1 MPINIYRFKISLIE
15 YHAVPANKLHRILD
29 IAGNATFEDLHDL
42 IFTAFDRYDPHLYQF
57 ILTREEAKS
66 DYALYDCKERVLDP
80 YSMEDADMMMDEG
93 DIAHNAATFT
103 LDDAKLQE
111 KDFIYYRF
119 DFGDDWMHRLCLEKI
134 YPLEAAAI
142 GDEPYAVRTQAQA
155 SHQARQP
162 HTFPTACTICRPFTP
177 TLPHVATLFHDAA
190 HH

>member
-66 DYALYDCKERVLDP
+66 DHALYDCKERVLDP
-80 YSMEDADMMMDEG
+80 YSMEEADMMMDEG

-134 YPLEAAAI
+134 YPLEASAI
-142 GDEPYAVRTQAQA
+142 DDEPYAVIVKKSRRIPRAI
-155 SHQARQP
+155 R
-162 HTFPTACTICRPFTP
+162 R
-177 TLPHVATLFHDAA
+177 
-190 HH
+190 

>member
-93 DIAHNAATFT
+93 DIAHNAATAELLLSSPAF
-103 LDDAKLQE
+103 
-111 KDFIYYRF
+111 R
-119 DFGDDWMHRLCLEKI
+119 
-134 YPLEAAAI
+134 LEASAGIAPSKTTAYVPDCLYNLPPI
-142 GDEPYAVRTQAQA
+142 
-155 SHQARQP
+155 
-162 HTFPTACTICRPFTP
+162 HTHPPPCRN
-177 TLPHVATLFHDAA
+177 TLP
-190 HH
+190 

>member
-1 MPINIYRFKISLIE
+1 MPTNIYRFKISLIG
-15 YHAVPANKLHRILD
+15 YHAMPVNRLHRILD
-29 IAGNATFEDLHDL
+29 IAGNATFEDLHAL

-80 YSMEDADMMMDEG
+80 YSMEEADMMMDEG

-119 DFGDDWMHRLCLEKI
+119 DFGDDWMHRLRLEKI
-134 YPLEAAAI
+134 YPLEASAI
-142 GDEPYAVRTQAQA
+142 GDEPYAVIVKKVGESPAQYEDEDDEEDD
-155 SHQARQP
+155 
-162 HTFPTACTICRPFTP
+162 T
-177 TLPHVATLFHDAA
+177 
-190 HH
+190 

>member
-57 ILTREEAKS
+57 ILTRAEAKS
-66 DYALYDCKERVLDP
+66 DHALYDCKERVLDP

-103 LDDAKLQE
+103 LDEAKLQE

-142 GDEPYAVRTQAQA
+142 GEEPYAVIVRKVGESPAQYEDEDDEEDD
-155 SHQARQP
+155 
-162 HTFPTACTICRPFTP
+162 T
-177 TLPHVATLFHDAA
+177 
-190 HH
+190 

>member
-57 ILTREEAKS
+57 ILTREETKS
-66 DYALYDCKERVLDP
+66 DHALYDCKERVLDP
-80 YSMEDADMMMDEG
+80 YSMEEADIMMDEG

-111 KDFIYYRF
+111 KDFIDYRF
-119 DFGDDWMHRLCLEKI
+119 DFGDDWMHRLRLEKI
-134 YPLEAAAI
+134 YPLEAAFRL
-142 GDEPYAVRTQAQA
+142 EA
-155 SHQARQP
+155 SVGIAP
-162 HTFPTACTICRPFTP
+162 SKTTAYVPDCLYNLPPIHTHPPPCRN
-177 TLPHVATLFHDAA
+177 TLP
-190 HH
+190 

>member
-1 MPINIYRFKISLIE
+1 MSINIYRFKISLIE
-15 YHAVPANKLHRILD
+15 YHAVSANKLHRILD

-66 DYALYDCKERVLDP
+66 DHALYDCKERVLDP

-93 DIAHNAATFT
+93 NIAHNAATFT

-119 DFGDDWMHRLCLEKI
+119 DFGDNWMHRLRLEKI

-142 GDEPYAVRTQAQA
+142 GDEPYAVIVKKVGESPAQYEDEDDEEDD
-155 SHQARQP
+155 
-162 HTFPTACTICRPFTP
+162 T
-177 TLPHVATLFHDAA
+177 
-190 HH
+190 

>member
-119 DFGDDWMHRLCLEKI
+119 DFGDDWTCRCTVTRLGDFGDDWMHRLRLEKI

-142 GDEPYAVRTQAQA
+142 GDEPYTVIVKKVGESPAQYEDEDDEEDE
-155 SHQARQP
+155 
-162 HTFPTACTICRPFTP
+162 T
-177 TLPHVATLFHDAA
+177 
-190 HH
+190 